1 MPRWKVALDIHA
13 DPLEAAPSNRRRA
26 WEHDR
31 QKSRQAKTTRRQ
43 TMKQLSTVVFILAIF
58 LISSPLPV
66 GAQTAPGAAKAAQTS
81 GYQISEEVTLTG
93 TVSSVLAK
101 SAPGMMV
108 GSHLLLETRSGPVDA
123 SLGRFGLM
131 GNGAPSVAV
140 GQQIEVTRQH
150 EDDQGQ
156 AGLLGSHFEGRWR
169 GLCGSEQA
177 RLSRVASGA

>member
-1 MPRWKVALDIHA
+1 
-13 DPLEAAPSNRRRA
+13 
-26 WEHDR
+26 
-31 QKSRQAKTTRRQ
+31 
-43 TMKQLSTVVFILAIF
+43 MKQLSTVVFILAIF

-66 GAQTAPGAAKAAQTS
+66 GAQTAPGAAKTAQTS

-108 GSHLLLETRSGPVDA
+108 GSHLLLETLSGPVDA

-140 GQQIEVTRQH
+140 GQQIEVTGNMKMIKDKPVFLVRTLKVGGEVYAVRNKH
-150 EDDQGQ
+150 GFPV
-156 AGLLGSHFEGRWR
+156 SP
-169 GLCGSEQA
+169 QA
-177 RLSRVASGA
+177 RKRAGQSTGRGEASL

>member
-1 MPRWKVALDIHA
+1 
-13 DPLEAAPSNRRRA
+13 
-26 WEHDR
+26 
-31 QKSRQAKTTRRQ
+31 
-43 TMKQLSTVVFILAIF
+43 MKQLSTVVFILAIF

-108 GSHLLLETRSGPVDA
+108 GSHLLLETLSGPVDA

-140 GQQIEVTRQH
+140 GQQIEVTGNMKMIKDKPVFLVRTLKVGGEVYAVRNKH
-150 EDDQGQ
+150 GFPV
-156 AGLLGSHFEGRWR
+156 SP
-169 GLCGSEQA
+169 QA
-177 RLSRVASGA
+177 RKRAGQSTGRGEASL